1 MVKKTDV
8 SYVLSS
14 LNDRDQADLS
24 QWMRYQTDLSSSA
37 PLLCSRRQMW
47 LFGKLGL
54 VEPSGRVTPLG
65 EEVSRLLH
73 EKFEGLQRLARGM

>member
-1 MVKKTDV
+1 MIKKTDV

-24 QWMRYQTDLSSSA
+24 QWVRYQNDLGSSA

-54 VEPSGRVTPLG
+54 VDRSGLVTPLG
-65 EEVSRLLH
+65 EEVSRSLH
-73 EKFEGLQRLARGM
+73 EKFEGLRRLA